1 MHGLNPPQAAAVL
14 HIEGPLLVLAGAGS
28 GKTRVIVEKIAHL
41 IGCGRYPARRIA
53 AITFTNKSAKEM
65 RERVAKRLR
74 EQDADEVTIC
84 TFHALG
90 LKFLQIEHA
99 AVGLKRG
106 FSIFDADDAAAQ
118 IKDLMYGAKPD
129 DIEDMKNLVSRA
141 KNAGLSPEQAMAAA
155 RSNREK
161 EAASVYE
168 RYQLRLTAF
177 NAVDF
182 DDLIRLP
189 VQILEENP
197 EIALA
202 WRERIGYLL
211 VDECQDTNDA
221 QYRLLKQL
229 AGEKGNFT
237 CVGDDDQ
244 SIYAWRGANPENLQQ
259 MGRDYP
265 ALEIIKLE
273 QNYRCSNRVLRAA
286 NALIAN
292 NPHEHLKKLW
302 SDQADGE
309 RIRVW
314 ECRNSEHEAEKVAAE
329 IAFVAQS
336 RNVPW
341 SDFCI
346 LFRGNFQ
353 SRPLEK
359 AMQLLRIPYH
369 LTGGTMFLERQEVKD
384 TLAWLRLLVNPDD
397 DTAFMRGAVAQARC
411 RCRHAGQAGRTG
423 AGKGHADGAGRR
435 GDRRPAAAA
444 AARGQQPGA
453 LHRHPARPACAD
465 RQVSSGDMIRKVAKE
480 SGLLSELRQQAKE
493 EASYQRRAN
502 NIEELAQWFEGGPRG
517 ATAADLAGQLAL
529 LSRSDKDEGGNQ
541 VRMMTMHASKGLEFP
556 YVFIVGCEDGVLP
569 HQVSLDEGNLQEER
583 RLLYVGITRAKI
595 QLWMSYS
602 KLTRKFGEHVRLKPS
617 RFFEEIPAEEI
628 QRDGADPVADAARKK
643 ERASGV
649 GGDRGVVRLIGERR
663 SPRWRRSQCI
673 VVGRAGGLA
682 GTRRKPIHGG
692 SAAASMPRTV
702 PPSPP
707 ARPLTGSVRASH
719 GKEKE
724 NQKQQ
729 PGLRQNRGF
738 GWRSACASDR
748 KRTPAP
754 ACIEPDRDAA
764 PMLALLNDPG
774 FCASSATATCAAR
787 NRRVSTSRCAC
798 CTAMLNGF
806 ACMPS
811 SACPMARLAGQCRAG
826 AA

>member
-41 IGCGRYPARRIA
+41 IGSGRYPARRIA

-397 DTAFMRGAVAQARC
+397 DTAFMRAVQSPKRDVGAGTLAKLAELAQEKDMPMAQA
-411 RCRHAGQAGRTG
+411 AEAI
-423 AGKGHADGAGRR
+423 
-435 GDRRPAAAA
+435 
-444 AARGQQPGA
+444 GA
-453 LHRHPARPACAD
+453 LQQLPPRAANSLARFTDILRDLRAQT
-465 RQVSSGDMIRKVAKE
+465 RQVTSGDMIRKVAKE

-643 ERASGV
+643 ERAS
-649 GGDRGVVRLIGERR
+649 
-663 SPRWRRSQCI
+663 
-673 VVGRAGGLA
+673 AGLA
-682 GTRRKPIHGG
+682 
-692 SAAASMPRTV
+692 A
-702 PPSPP
+702 
-707 ARPLTGSVRASH
+707 
-719 GKEKE
+719 
-724 NQKQQ
+724 
-729 PGLRQNRGF
+729 
-738 GWRSACASDR
+738 
-748 KRTPAP
+748 
-754 ACIEPDRDAA
+754 IE
-764 PMLALLNDPG
+764 ALFD
-774 FCASSATATCAAR
+774 
-787 NRRVSTSRCAC
+787 
-798 CTAMLNGF
+798 
-806 ACMPS
+806 
-811 SACPMARLAGQCRAG
+811 
-826 AA
+826 

>member
-41 IGCGRYPARRIA
+41 ISCGRYPARRIA

-118 IKDLMYGAKPD
+118 IKDLMSGAKPD

-189 VQILEENP
+189 VQVLEENP
-197 EIALA
+197 DIAVA

-229 AGEKGNFT
+229 AGDKGNFT

-336 RNVPW
+336 RKVPW

-397 DTAFMRGAVAQARC
+397 DTAFMRAVQSPKRDV
-411 RCRHAGQAGRTG
+411 G
-423 AGKGHADGAGRR
+423 AGTLAKLAELAQEKDIPMAHAAESI
-435 GDRRPAAAA
+435 
-444 AARGQQPGA
+444 GA
-453 LHRHPARPACAD
+453 LQQLPPRAANSLARFTDILRDLRAQT
-465 RQVSSGDMIRKVAKE
+465 RQISSGDMIRKVAKE

-643 ERASGV
+643 ERAT
-649 GGDRGVVRLIGERR
+649 
-663 SPRWRRSQCI
+663 
-673 VVGRAGGLA
+673 AGLA
-682 GTRRKPIHGG
+682 
-692 SAAASMPRTV
+692 A
-702 PPSPP
+702 
-707 ARPLTGSVRASH
+707 
-719 GKEKE
+719 
-724 NQKQQ
+724 
-729 PGLRQNRGF
+729 
-738 GWRSACASDR
+738 
-748 KRTPAP
+748 
-754 ACIEPDRDAA
+754 IE
-764 PMLALLNDPG
+764 ALFD
-774 FCASSATATCAAR
+774 
-787 NRRVSTSRCAC
+787 
-798 CTAMLNGF
+798 
-806 ACMPS
+806 
-811 SACPMARLAGQCRAG
+811 
-826 AA
+826 

>member
-1 MHGLNPPQAAAVL
+1 MHGLNPPQSAAVL
-14 HIEGPLLVLAGAGS
+14 HCEGPLLVLAGAGS
-28 GKTRVIVEKIAHL
+28 GKTRVIVEKIAQL
-41 IGCGRYPARRIA
+41 IASRRYPARRIA

-65 RERVAKRLR
+65 RERVAKRLHGG
-74 EQDADEVTIC
+74 DAEDVTIC

-106 FSIFDADDAAAQ
+106 FSIFDADDSTSQ
-118 IKDLMYGAKPD
+118 VKDLMYGAKPD
-129 DIEDMKNLVSRA
+129 DIEDVKNLISRA

-168 RYQLRLTAF
+168 RYQLRLSAF

-189 VQILEENP
+189 VQVLEENP

-229 AGEKGNFT
+229 AGSVGNFT

-259 MGRDYP
+259 MARDYP
-265 ALEIIKLE
+265 ALQIIKLE

-329 IAFVAQS
+329 ISYLATSKQI
-336 RNVPW
+336 PW

-359 AMQLLRIPYH
+359 ALQLVRAPYH
-369 LTGGTMFLERQEVKD
+369 ITGGTAFLERQEVKD
-384 TLAWLRLLVNPDD
+384 TLSWLRLLVNPDD
-397 DTAFMRGAVAQARC
+397 DTAFMRAVQSPKREV
-411 RCRHAGQAGRTG
+411 G
-423 AGKGHADGAGRR
+423 AGTLAKLAELASDKDLPMAHAAE
-435 GDRRPAAAA
+435 AI
-444 AARGQQPGA
+444 GA
-453 LHRHPARPACAD
+453 LSQLPPRAANGLSRFTDILRDLRAEMPKL
-465 RQVSSGDMIRKVAKE
+465 SSGDLVRKLVKD
-480 SGLLSELRQQAKE
+480 SGLVSELRGACKE
-493 EASYQRRAN
+493 ESVYQRRVGN
-502 NIEELAQWFEGGPRG
+502 LEELAQWFEGGPRG
-517 ATAADLAGQLAL
+517 ATTADLAAQLAL
-529 LSRSDKDEGGNQ
+529 LSRNDKDDGGNQ

-556 YVFIVGCEDGVLP
+556 YVFIIGCEDGVLP

-583 RLLYVGITRAKI
+583 RLLYVGITRAKV

-602 KLTRKFGEHVRLKPS
+602 KLTRKFGEHIRLKPS
-617 RFFEEIPAEEI
+617 RFFDEIPAEEM

-643 ERASGV
+643 ERAS
-649 GGDRGVVRLIGERR
+649 
-663 SPRWRRSQCI
+663 
-673 VVGRAGGLA
+673 AGLA
-682 GTRRKPIHGG
+682 
-692 SAAASMPRTV
+692 A
-702 PPSPP
+702 
-707 ARPLTGSVRASH
+707 
-719 GKEKE
+719 
-724 NQKQQ
+724 
-729 PGLRQNRGF
+729 
-738 GWRSACASDR
+738 
-748 KRTPAP
+748 
-754 ACIEPDRDAA
+754 IE
-764 PMLALLNDPG
+764 ALFD
-774 FCASSATATCAAR
+774 
-787 NRRVSTSRCAC
+787 
-798 CTAMLNGF
+798 
-806 ACMPS
+806 
-811 SACPMARLAGQCRAG
+811 
-826 AA
+826 

>member
-41 IGCGRYPARRIA
+41 IGSGRYPARRIA

-229 AGEKGNFT
+229 AGDKGNFT

-265 ALEIIKLE
+265 TLEIIKLE

-397 DTAFMRGAVAQARC
+397 DTAFMRAVQSPKRDVGAGTLARLAELAQEKDMPMAQA
-411 RCRHAGQAGRTG
+411 AEAI
-423 AGKGHADGAGRR
+423 
-435 GDRRPAAAA
+435 
-444 AARGQQPGA
+444 GA
-453 LHRHPARPACAD
+453 LQQLPPRAANSLARFTDILRDLRAQM
-465 RQVSSGDMIRKVAKE
+465 RQVTSGDMIRKVAKE

-493 EASYQRRAN
+493 EVTYQRRAN

-517 ATAADLAGQLAL
+517 ATAADLAGQLSL

-617 RFFEEIPAEEI
+617 RFFDEIPAEEI

-643 ERASGV
+643 ERAS
-649 GGDRGVVRLIGERR
+649 
-663 SPRWRRSQCI
+663 
-673 VVGRAGGLA
+673 AGLA
-682 GTRRKPIHGG
+682 
-692 SAAASMPRTV
+692 A
-702 PPSPP
+702 
-707 ARPLTGSVRASH
+707 
-719 GKEKE
+719 
-724 NQKQQ
+724 
-729 PGLRQNRGF
+729 
-738 GWRSACASDR
+738 
-748 KRTPAP
+748 
-754 ACIEPDRDAA
+754 IE
-764 PMLALLNDPG
+764 ALFD
-774 FCASSATATCAAR
+774 
-787 NRRVSTSRCAC
+787 
-798 CTAMLNGF
+798 
-806 ACMPS
+806 
-811 SACPMARLAGQCRAG
+811 
-826 AA
+826 

>member
-41 IGCGRYPARRIA
+41 IGSGRYPARRIA

-118 IKDLMYGAKPD
+118 IKDLMHGAKPD

-265 ALEIIKLE
+265 TLEIIKLE

-397 DTAFMRGAVAQARC
+397 DTAFMRAVQSPKRDVGAGTLARLAELAQEKDIPMAQA
-411 RCRHAGQAGRTG
+411 AESI
-423 AGKGHADGAGRR
+423 
-435 GDRRPAAAA
+435 
-444 AARGQQPGA
+444 GA
-453 LHRHPARPACAD
+453 LQQLPPRAANSLARFTDILRDLRAQM

-541 VRMMTMHASKGLEFP
+541 VRMMTLHASKGLEFP

-617 RFFEEIPAEEI
+617 RFFDEIPAEEI

-643 ERASGV
+643 ERAS
-649 GGDRGVVRLIGERR
+649 
-663 SPRWRRSQCI
+663 
-673 VVGRAGGLA
+673 AGLA
-682 GTRRKPIHGG
+682 
-692 SAAASMPRTV
+692 A
-702 PPSPP
+702 
-707 ARPLTGSVRASH
+707 
-719 GKEKE
+719 
-724 NQKQQ
+724 
-729 PGLRQNRGF
+729 
-738 GWRSACASDR
+738 
-748 KRTPAP
+748 
-754 ACIEPDRDAA
+754 IE
-764 PMLALLNDPG
+764 ALFD
-774 FCASSATATCAAR
+774 
-787 NRRVSTSRCAC
+787 
-798 CTAMLNGF
+798 
-806 ACMPS
+806 
-811 SACPMARLAGQCRAG
+811 
-826 AA
+826 

>member
-41 IGCGRYPARRIA
+41 IGSGRYPARRIA

-189 VQILEENP
+189 VQVLEENP
-197 EIALA
+197 EIAVA

-265 ALEIIKLE
+265 TLEIIKLE

-336 RNVPW
+336 RKVPW

-397 DTAFMRGAVAQARC
+397 DTAFMRAVQSPKRDVGAGTLARLAELAQEKDMPMAQA
-411 RCRHAGQAGRTG
+411 AEAI
-423 AGKGHADGAGRR
+423 
-435 GDRRPAAAA
+435 
-444 AARGQQPGA
+444 GA
-453 LHRHPARPACAD
+453 LQQLPPRAANSLARFTDILRDLRAQT

-643 ERASGV
+643 ERAS
-649 GGDRGVVRLIGERR
+649 
-663 SPRWRRSQCI
+663 
-673 VVGRAGGLA
+673 AGLA
-682 GTRRKPIHGG
+682 
-692 SAAASMPRTV
+692 A
-702 PPSPP
+702 
-707 ARPLTGSVRASH
+707 
-719 GKEKE
+719 
-724 NQKQQ
+724 
-729 PGLRQNRGF
+729 
-738 GWRSACASDR
+738 
-748 KRTPAP
+748 
-754 ACIEPDRDAA
+754 IE
-764 PMLALLNDPG
+764 ALFD
-774 FCASSATATCAAR
+774 
-787 NRRVSTSRCAC
+787 
-798 CTAMLNGF
+798 
-806 ACMPS
+806 
-811 SACPMARLAGQCRAG
+811 
-826 AA
+826 

>member
-1 MHGLNPPQAAAVL
+1 
-14 HIEGPLLVLAGAGS
+14 VLAGAGS

-41 IGCGRYPARRIA
+41 IAIGRYPAKRIA

-229 AGEKGNFT
+229 AGDKGNFT

-286 NALIAN
+286 NALITN

-397 DTAFMRGAVAQARC
+397 DTAFMRAVQSPKRDVGAGTLARLAELAQEKDMPMAQA
-411 RCRHAGQAGRTG
+411 AEAI
-423 AGKGHADGAGRR
+423 
-435 GDRRPAAAA
+435 
-444 AARGQQPGA
+444 GA
-453 LHRHPARPACAD
+453 LQQLPPRAANSLARFTDILRDLRAQM

-502 NIEELAQWFEGGPRG
+502 NLEELAQWFEGGPRG

-617 RFFEEIPAEEI
+617 RFFDEIPAEEI

-643 ERASGV
+643 ERAS
-649 GGDRGVVRLIGERR
+649 
-663 SPRWRRSQCI
+663 
-673 VVGRAGGLA
+673 AGLA
-682 GTRRKPIHGG
+682 
-692 SAAASMPRTV
+692 A
-702 PPSPP
+702 
-707 ARPLTGSVRASH
+707 
-719 GKEKE
+719 
-724 NQKQQ
+724 
-729 PGLRQNRGF
+729 
-738 GWRSACASDR
+738 
-748 KRTPAP
+748 
-754 ACIEPDRDAA
+754 IE
-764 PMLALLNDPG
+764 ALFD
-774 FCASSATATCAAR
+774 
-787 NRRVSTSRCAC
+787 
-798 CTAMLNGF
+798 
-806 ACMPS
+806 
-811 SACPMARLAGQCRAG
+811 
-826 AA
+826 

>member
-41 IGCGRYPARRIA
+41 IGSGRYPARRIA

-229 AGEKGNFT
+229 AGDKGNFT

-265 ALEIIKLE
+265 TLEIIKLE

-397 DTAFMRGAVAQARC
+397 DTAFMRAVQSPKRDVGAGTLAKLAELAQQKDMPMAQA
-411 RCRHAGQAGRTG
+411 AEAI
-423 AGKGHADGAGRR
+423 
-435 GDRRPAAAA
+435 
-444 AARGQQPGA
+444 GA
-453 LHRHPARPACAD
+453 LQQLPPRAANSLARFTDILRDLRAQT
-465 RQVSSGDMIRKVAKE
+465 RQVTSGDMIRKVAKE

-643 ERASGV
+643 ERAS
-649 GGDRGVVRLIGERR
+649 
-663 SPRWRRSQCI
+663 
-673 VVGRAGGLA
+673 AGLA
-682 GTRRKPIHGG
+682 
-692 SAAASMPRTV
+692 A
-702 PPSPP
+702 
-707 ARPLTGSVRASH
+707 
-719 GKEKE
+719 
-724 NQKQQ
+724 
-729 PGLRQNRGF
+729 
-738 GWRSACASDR
+738 
-748 KRTPAP
+748 
-754 ACIEPDRDAA
+754 IE
-764 PMLALLNDPG
+764 ALFD
-774 FCASSATATCAAR
+774 
-787 NRRVSTSRCAC
+787 
-798 CTAMLNGF
+798 
-806 ACMPS
+806 
-811 SACPMARLAGQCRAG
+811 
-826 AA
+826 